1 MVDPLADRSNMR
13 KPVQSV
19 KVLSVDGLK
28 KALRFAL
35 HSPNMFIAFAVIGS
49 YANFFEKMELYEVK
63 YVSFLS
69 VID

>member
-35 HSPNMFIAFAVIGS
+35 HSPNMFIAFAVLVPMLIS
-49 YANFFEKMELYEVK
+49 LRKWNSMR
-63 YVSFLS
+63 
-69 VID
+69 